1 MCREAFRFYAW
12 PHDPMVSDDFLSNHR
27 GHILAIYWFPS
38 FIIGRL
44 PFTLHD
50 LYFKIIWKSW
60 LGWLWRLQPAWHR
73 AGRLDNLLSDRHA
86 DTLISPAHTMS
97 TTPSIVVFI
106 HDTRIWE
113 CELSRPGS
121 TKSVHLRCRDLEHLF
136 SQSGL
141 AWRPLDW
148 CEDATRAG

>member
-1 MCREAFRFYAW
+1 MCQEAFRFHAW

-27 GHILAIYWFPS
+27 GKILAIYWFPS
-38 FIIGRL
+38 SIIGRL
-44 PFTLHD
+44 PLTLHD

-86 DTLISPAHTMS
+86 YQSRS
-97 TTPSIVVFI
+97 
-106 HDTRIWE
+106 HDVYYPKYCGCLPRYKGEVRIKQAW
-113 CELSRPGS
+113 S
-121 TKSVHLRCRDLEHLF
+121 TKSVHLRCRDLAHLF